1 MGFSFSAIAGDK
13 LRLIEDICYKLTG
26 STNTFI
32 TKNGKKCF
40 FEIDRIDHSDC
51 SITGE
56 VLDFNTCKVI
66 KKFKILSNGKIIN
79 FSDLN
84 HLIK

>member
-13 LRLIEDICYKLTG
+13 LRLIEDICYKQTG

-32 TKNGKKCF
+32 LKNGKKYF
-40 FEIDRIDHSDC
+40 FEIDRIDYPDC

-56 VLDFNTCKVI
+56 VIDFATCKVI
-66 KKFKILSNGKIIN
+66 KKFKILKNGKIIN